1 MQIQRQNTFSP
12 NFRAIHIANSK
23 NVIKNVETNIKIY
36 ELNAKDD
43 KPFLIRLPG
52 KINMQNL
59 MPDMT
64 QYAYE
69 RWHEMLRFAVD
80 SSLENDRKT
89 LLATVDNKPCGL
101 AVFLPGKNKFH
112 LDCICTWPVEFGR
125 KVTLAG
131 TTLFKHM
138 FEIFQNSKAEKI
150 KLEAITNGPF
160 DTVSKYKKLGFIELG
175 WKDDHEILMET
186 NKPRVQNT
194 LKRLNNLIF
203 TEEIPNSPKENL
215 CETFDITL

>member
-1 MQIQRQNTFSP
+1 MQITKTPQKIDFQ
-12 NFRAIHIANSK
+12 AIRIANSK
-23 NVIKNVETNIKIY
+23 NIIKNVETNLKVY
-36 ELNAKDD
+36 ELCAKND

-52 KINMQNL
+52 KINTKNL

-64 QYAYE
+64 DYAYE
-69 RWHEMLRFAVD
+69 RWNEMLRFAVD

-89 LLATVDNKPCGL
+89 LLAVKDDKPCGI

-112 LDCICTWPVEFGR
+112 LDCICTWPVEFGK

-138 FEIFQNSKAEKI
+138 FEIFIQSKADKI

-160 DTVSKYKKLGFIELG
+160 DNVSKYKKLGFIDLG
-175 WKDDHEILMET
+175 WMNDHEIVMET
-186 NKPRVQNT
+186 NVPRVKST
-194 LKRLNNLIF
+194 LQRLNDLIF
-203 TEEIPNSPKENL
+203 TEEIKNSPKENL
-215 CETFDITL
+215 LETLDLQI

>member
-1 MQIQRQNTFSP
+1 MQIQQQNSFTT
-12 NFRAIHIANSK
+12 NFTAIHIANSK
-23 NVIKNVETNIKIY
+23 NIIKNVETKIKVY
-36 ELNAKDD
+36 ELDAKNDR
-43 KPFLIRLPG
+43 PFLMRLPG

-59 MPDMT
+59 MPDLS
-64 QYAYE
+64 QQEYS
-69 RWHEMLRFAVD
+69 RWNEMLEYAVD
-80 SSLENDRKT
+80 NSLKNDRIT
-89 LLATVDNKPCGL
+89 LLAASDNKPCGI

-112 LDCICTWPVEFGR
+112 LDCICTWPIEFGK